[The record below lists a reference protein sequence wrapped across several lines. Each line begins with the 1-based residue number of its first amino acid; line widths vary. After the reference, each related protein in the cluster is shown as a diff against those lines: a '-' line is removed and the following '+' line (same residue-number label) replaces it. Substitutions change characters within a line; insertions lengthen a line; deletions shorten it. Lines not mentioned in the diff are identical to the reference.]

1 MNLHLSSATI
11 QSYENKDKSMDL
23 FYNPVVIFDGFS
35 PFAIEQL
42 SEIKWSIVSDKIGS
56 YDFDVLMIKNPAIK
70 ITEDKNFIEF
80 KLVKKNVP
88 FEYDNYPC
96 KLLFS
101 AVLKPFDKDEIKL
114 EHEVL
119 GIVKTKWSKGLL

>member
-1 MNLHLSSATI
+1 MNIHLSSATV
-11 QSYENKDKSMDL
+11 QSYENKDKLMDL

-35 PFAIEQL
+35 AFSIEQL
-42 SEIKWSIVSDKIGS
+42 SDVKWSIEADKIGS
-56 YDFDVLMIKNPAIK
+56 YDFDVLMVKNPSIE

-80 KLVKKNVP
+80 KLVKKDVA

-96 KLLFS
+96 KLFFS
-101 AVLKPFDKDEIKL
+101 AIIKPLDGDEIKL